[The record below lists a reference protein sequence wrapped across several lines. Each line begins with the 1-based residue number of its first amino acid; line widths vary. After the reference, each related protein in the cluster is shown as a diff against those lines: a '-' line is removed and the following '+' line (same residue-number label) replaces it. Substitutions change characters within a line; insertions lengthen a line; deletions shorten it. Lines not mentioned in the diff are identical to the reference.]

1 MARRE
6 RIRTL
11 TIRLDGREVAAP
23 RLRLPEPG
31 PMSLAAWAGLE
42 DRLSARAM
50 RVPAVRRKLERDGVA
65 GTVFRTEGVY
75 EIWST
80 EHAGRLALPAGKR
93 PAQRSRRTGLKAVP
107 KGFRRLPS
115 VRRP

>member
-11 TIRLDGREVAAP
+11 IIRLDGRKVAAP
-23 RLRLPEPG
+23 RMRLPEPG
-31 PMSLAAWAGLE
+31 PMSLAAWAEIE

-50 RVPAVRRKLERDGVA
+50 RVPAVRRKLEREGIA

-75 EIWST
+75 ETWNT
-80 EHAGRLALPAGKR
+80 AHAGHLALPAGKR
-93 PAQRSRRTGLKAVP
+93 PAQRARRTGLKAVP
-107 KGFRRLPS
+107 KGFRRLPP